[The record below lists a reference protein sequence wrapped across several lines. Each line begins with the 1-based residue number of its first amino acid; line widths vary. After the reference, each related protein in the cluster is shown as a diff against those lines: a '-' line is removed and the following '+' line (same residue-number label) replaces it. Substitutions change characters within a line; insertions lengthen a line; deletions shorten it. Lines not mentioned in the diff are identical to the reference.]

1 MSVDLTAIG
10 ISKDKI
16 IELVVNQ
23 IVASVMS
30 GTSYDEDGD
39 EVRCD
44 SAFSRR
50 VEAYVKQAIDEKV
63 AAIAEQHI
71 VPTIGKTI
79 DEFVIKK
86 TNEYGE
92 MKGEPVTFT
101 EYLVSQANQWLQAEV
116 DYNGEPVSGHGH
128 RYGTV
133 HQTRLTH
140 YVHEYLHSTIATAMK
155 DAVNGIGSKIGDSIR
170 ETTKIQLAKIA
181 DAVQVTVRT
190 K

>member
-1 MSVDLTAIG
+1 MSVDLAAIG
-10 ISKDKI
+10 ISQDKI

-39 EVRCD
+39 EVMCD

-50 VEAYVKQAIDEKV
+50 VEAYVKQAIDAKV

-71 VPTIGKTI
+71 VPTISKTI

-116 DYNGEPVSGHGH
+116 DHSGNPVQGH
-128 RYGTV
+128 RYNTTY
-133 HQTRLTH
+133 QTRLTH
-140 YVHEYLHSTIATAMK
+140 CVHEYLYGTIAGAMK

-181 DAVQVTVRT
+181 EAVQVTIKT

>member
-10 ISKDKI
+10 ISQDKI

-39 EVRCD
+39 EVACD

-50 VEAYVKQAIDEKV
+50 VEAYVKQAIDDKV
-63 AAIAEQHI
+63 AAIAEQHV
-71 VPTIGKTI
+71 VPRISKTI

-92 MKGEPVTFT
+92 MKGDPVTFT
-101 EYLVSQANQWLQAEV
+101 EYLVSQANQWLQTEV
-116 DYNGEPVSGHGH
+116 DHTGNPVESRRYNST
-128 RYGTV
+128 Y
-133 HQTRLTH
+133 QTRLTH
-140 YVHEYLHSTIATAMK
+140 CVHEYLYSTIATAMRQ
-155 DAVNGIGSKIGDSIR
+155 AVDGIGSKIGESIR
-170 ETTKIQLAKIA
+170 ETTKIQLAKIS
-181 DAVQVTVRT
+181 DAVQVTI
-190 K
+190 KAK

>member
-1 MSVDLTAIG
+1 MSVDLKALG
-10 ISKDKI
+10 ISQEKI
-16 IELVVNQ
+16 VELVVNQ

-44 SAFSRR
+44 SSFSRR
-50 VEAYVKQAIDEKV
+50 VEAYVKQAIDDKV

-101 EYLVSQANQWLQAEV
+101 EYLVSQADAWLVEHV
-116 DYNGEPVSGHGH
+116 DYEGNPVKNQ
-128 RYGTV
+128 RYGVAT
-133 HQTRLTH
+133 QTRLTH
-140 YVHEYLHSTIATAMK
+140 HVHRYLYGTIAGAMK
-155 DAVNGIGSKIGDSIR
+155 DAVSGIGSKIGDAIR
-170 ETTKIQLAKIA
+170 ETTKIQLSKIA
-181 DAVQVTVRT
+181 EAVQVTIEP

>member
-10 ISKDKI
+10 ISQDKI

-101 EYLVSQANQWLQAEV
+101 EYLVSQADKWLQAEV
-116 DYNGEPVSGHGH
+116 DHSGNPVQGH
-128 RYGTV
+128 RYNTTY
-133 HQTRLTH
+133 QTRLTH
-140 YVHEYLHSTIATAMK
+140 CVHEYLYSTIATAMK
-155 DAVNGIGSKIGDSIR
+155 QAVDGIGSKIGDSIR

-181 DAVQVTVRT
+181 EAVHVTVKT